1 MGIPKSPSKDKRF
14 TKHKCLLKF
23 GLVILIFMLL
33 LLGFYL
39 ESYSGKDRSPLKTSP
54 YYTVVVDCGSTGTR
68 VNVYEWMIEVGGY
81 ISKGNLPI
89 LVHSY
94 PDNATK
100 TSLWKSSCQ
109 YHCMQTEPGLDKF
122 VNDSLGVREA
132 LEPLIVWAESVVPR
146 EIRGGTPVFVLATA
160 GLRRLPQDDADRVL
174 GDVEAVVKD
183 HSFMFSKRWIRV
195 LSGRE
200 EAYYGWVA
208 LNYKMGS
215 FDGYPWSP
223 TLGLVDLGGSSLQIV
238 VEIDGDGAGDDVHVM
253 RSKFSS
259 MAHRIMAYSLPAF
272 GLNEAFDRTV
282 FMLRNNPSVERTA
295 GLFEIGHPC
304 LVSTFVQNYTCHSCS
319 GFDSSNQKN
328 RSQLQNS
335 ELYSLRLIGEP
346 DWEQC
351 KELAIAAAMNL
362 SSSKVLHPTVSKN
375 CQASSF
381 FGTGAGILNLTAA
394 AHSSKR
400 FHALS
405 GFFFVYNKLNL
416 SSGANLTMIWESG
429 KLTCSNLWSGLS
441 SISDNPNYAGQFCFR
456 VAYMAS
462 LIEYGLCLGDVEM
475 VFGPGDISWTL
486 GAALVEGKFL
496 WLNST
501 SHKAQT
507 IILALKNV
515 KVMSSPT
522 FLFAVLLFLLF
533 IVYCSQIKLPMPSR
547 RASTPALALPSYTL
561 VRHRSN

>member
-1 MGIPKSPSKDKRF
+1 M
-14 TKHKCLLKF
+14 L
-23 GLVILIFMLL
+23 LL

-39 ESYSGKDRSPLKTSP
+39 ESDTGKLNASS

-68 VNVYEWMIEVGGY
+68 VNVYEWMVGVGG
-81 ISKGNLPI
+81 INKGNLPV
-89 LVHSY
+89 LLHSY
-94 PDNATK
+94 PDNATRSS
-100 TSLWKSSCQ
+100 SLWKSSCQ
-109 YHCMQTEPGLDKF
+109 YHCMQTEPGLHNF
-122 VNDSLGVREA
+122 VNDSLGVRQA
-132 LEPLIVWAESVVPR
+132 LEPLIVWAERLVPR
-146 EIRGGTPVFVLATA
+146 KMHGDTPVFVLATA
-160 GLRRLPQDDADRVL
+160 GLRRLPGEDANRVL

-183 HSFMFSKRWIRV
+183 HSLMFSKSWIRV

-208 LNYKMGS
+208 LNYRMGT
-215 FDGYPWSP
+215 FDNNYPGSP

-238 VEIDGDGAGDDVHVM
+238 VEVDGAGDDVHVT
-253 RSKFSS
+253 RSKLSS
-259 MAHRIMAYSLPAF
+259 VEHWIMAYSLPAF

-282 FMLRNNPSVERTA
+282 LMLRNNQSEERTA
-295 GLFEIGHPC
+295 SISELRHPC

-319 GFDSSNQKN
+319 GLASIYQKN
-328 RSQLQNS
+328 HSQHQES
-335 ELYSLRLIGEP
+335 ELYSLRLTGQP

-362 SSSKVLHPTVSKN
+362 SDSIVSHLTVSKN
-375 CQASSF
+375 CHASSF
-381 FGTGAGILNLTAA
+381 SGTGILNLSAV
-394 AHSSKR
+394 AHPIK

-416 SSGANLTMIWESG
+416 SPRTNLTMVWESG
-429 KLTCSNLWSGLS
+429 KQICSNLWFSLS
-441 SISDNPNYAGQFCFR
+441 SISDDPNYAGQFCFR

-486 GAALVEGKFL
+486 GAAMIEGKFL

-501 SHKAQT
+501 SRKAHV
-507 IILALKNV
+507 IISTLKNV
-515 KVMSSPT
+515 KVVSSPT
-522 FLFAVLLFLLF
+522 FLFAVLLLLLL

-547 RASTPALALPSYTL
+547 RASASSSSLPSYTHGREMGKGVWCL
-561 VRHRSN
+561 MEN